1 MCSEAWR
8 RGSLGRGGPA
18 ADCTK
23 PTISLEL
30 LLKPTFWASWRP
42 RRPQDGPPCLPTGLL
57 APKTASRRASWR
69 PRRPPT
75 GPLAPQTASG
85 WVSWRPRRPPDR
97 PPGAQVGLWTGL
109 LTPQTASDGPS
120 PADKFTCR
128 QDHLPTSP
136 PASQV
141 SPGAK
146 RAFDACTFL
155 PLTPYCRD
163 SLLDKTAARRT

>member
-1 MCSEAWR
+1 MFPSVFHSFNRSSIYGICTF
-8 RGSLGRGGPA
+8 LPGGPA
-18 ADCTK
+18 APPLRKT
-23 PTISLEL
+23 
-30 LLKPTFWASWRP
+30 TFFYRNSYFTYENCVFLRFSHVFKIIHFHFHLPKLQKYLHSGFLAAQTP
-42 RRPQDGPPCLPTGLL
+42 PDGPAG
-57 APKTASRRASWR
+57 
-69 PRRPPT
+69 
-75 GPLAPQTASG
+75 GP
-85 WVSWRPRRPPDR
+85 D
-97 PPGAQVGLWTGL
+97 GLWTGL